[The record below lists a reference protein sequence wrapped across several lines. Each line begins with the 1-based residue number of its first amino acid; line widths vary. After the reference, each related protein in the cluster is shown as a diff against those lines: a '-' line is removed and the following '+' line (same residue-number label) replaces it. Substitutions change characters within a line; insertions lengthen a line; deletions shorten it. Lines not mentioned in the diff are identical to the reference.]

1 MSLMHELEQLVDDS
15 LQELPVGF
23 EESGILTDNVHNVG
37 STDSLVV
44 LASLH
49 LSKTKEILDDS
60 HKEALFSLLVCVKS
74 AKGVKYNKTKN
85 NTHS

>member
-1 MSLMHELEQLVDDS
+1 MSLVHELKQLVDDS
-15 LQELPVGF
+15 LQELPMGF
-23 EESGILTDNVHNVG
+23 EESRILTDNIHNIG

-60 HKEALFSLLVCVKS
+60 HKEALFSLLVCVKVS
-74 AKGVKYNKTKN
+74 QSVKILIGEG
-85 NTHS
+85 